1 MLKSWLTTVW
11 FSLTIPFASADE
23 FQPLRWGYVEFPP
36 YHYSENGK
44 VVGAIAEKVDYIF
57 KQTKI
62 EYSAFVFPNKRVKLY
77 IEKGEIDFTV
87 VIDSFISDPSLFLK
101 TEQPVYKIKL
111 GAICLKN
118 THQINKLDD
127 LKSLKLILM
136 SGYTYGQD
144 RVFDAKNGFNIAI
157 SASNHESAIKALA
170 YKRAD
175 CVLGYQSP
183 FLVEELKYPETHFYF
198 YLINELPAYLYLFKN
213 TPNAISIMKEINQYN
228 Q

>member
-1 MLKSWLTTVW
+1 MLKNCLTTLW
-11 FSLTIPFASADE
+11 LSLTVSFATADE
-23 FQPLRWGYVEFPP
+23 IQPLKWGYVEFPP

-62 EYSAFVFPNKRVKLY
+62 EYAAFVFPNKRVKLY
-77 IEKGEIDFTV
+77 IENGEIDFTV
-87 VIDSFISDPSLFLK
+87 VIDSFISNPNLFLK

-136 SGYTYGQD
+136 SGYTYGQERALD
-144 RVFDAKNGFNIAI
+144 ETNGFNIAI

-183 FLVEELKYPETHFYF
+183 FQVEELKYPETHFYF
-198 YLINELPAYLYLFKN
+198 YLINELPTYLYLFKN
-213 TPNAISIMKEINQYN
+213 IPNAKSIMQEINKYN